1 MLILKYLEVG
11 TLTLHKTMVCV
22 LVHEVTIQTMVPQ
35 VLAPF
40 VQSVMHVLTLA
51 TTLSCVTR
59 VTMHQQQ
66 VCQFVHHVL
75 TINGTILVLKIVK
88 QNLMDTMRFILFL
101 LSQIANTI
109 FGRPLRPVA
118 SIINTSLTATNK
130 MVNTT

>member
-1 MLILKYLEVG
+1 
-11 TLTLHKTMVCV
+11 
-22 LVHEVTIQTMVPQ
+22 
-35 VLAPF
+35 
-40 VQSVMHVLTLA
+40 
-51 TTLSCVTR
+51 
-59 VTMHQQQ
+59 MHQQQ

-101 LSQIANTI
+101 LLQIVDTI
-109 FGRPLRPVA
+109 FGRPLRLEA